1 MKVQSDGAAVNKA
14 SIDQLLQLMVERRA
28 SDLHLTSG
36 SSPCFRIDED
46 LMPSEF
52 PPMSDEE
59 IRLMAYSLLTPE
71 QVALFERERELDMS
85 FGKQGMGRFR
95 VNVFLQRGTVS
106 AAIRLLP
113 QKILT
118 FDECG
123 LPSKT
128 MEELCRRKKGLV
140 LLTGA
145 TGSGKSTTLASMV
158 EWINKERQCHVI
170 TVEDPIEY
178 VYVNKKAI
186 IDQREIGS
194 DTHSFANALKHV
206 LREDPNVILIG
217 EMRDLETIESALN
230 IAETGHLVLATLH
243 TSDAVQTVN
252 RIVDVFPAHQQQQV
266 RVQLSFVL
274 LAVATQQLIPKASG
288 TGRTLGIEVMIANS
302 AVRAL
307 IREGKAHQLYSVI
320 QTSQREG
327 MRTMNQSLA
336 ELHTRKEITY
346 EEAIARSHDPEEFLR
361 LIQRT

>member
-1 MKVQSDGAAVNKA
+1 MLVPVE
-14 SIDQLLQLMVERRA
+14 QLLKLMVERSA
-28 SDLHLTSG
+28 SDLHICVG
-36 SSPCFRIDED
+36 S
-46 LMPSEF
+46 
-52 PPMSDEE
+52 PPVIRVDEE
-59 IRLMAYSLLTPE
+59 LIHTEYPPLTLAETKAMAYSLLSPDQIAVFE
-71 QVALFERERELDMS
+71 QQKELDMS
-85 FGKQGMGRFR
+85 FGVPKLGRFR
-95 VNVFLQRGTVS
+95 VNVFSQRGSVS

-113 QKILT
+113 HHIRN
-118 FDECG
+118 FEECG
-123 LPSKT
+123 LPINN

-140 LLTGA
+140 LITGA

-158 EWINKERQCHVI
+158 EWINNQKQSHVI

-178 VYVNKKAI
+178 IYTNKKAI
-186 IDQREIGS
+186 IDQREIGT
-194 DTHSFANALKHV
+194 DTISFCNALKHV

-266 RVQLSFVL
+266 RIQLSFVL
-274 LAVATQQLIPKASG
+274 LAVVTQQLIPKATASG
-288 TGRTLGIEVMIANS
+288 RVLAVEIMIANS

-307 IREGKAHQLYSVI
+307 VREGKSHQLYSVI

-336 ELHTRKEITY
+336 DLYQRKVITY
-346 EEAIARSHDPEEFLR
+346 DESIARSHDAEEFLR
-361 LIQRT
+361 LIQR